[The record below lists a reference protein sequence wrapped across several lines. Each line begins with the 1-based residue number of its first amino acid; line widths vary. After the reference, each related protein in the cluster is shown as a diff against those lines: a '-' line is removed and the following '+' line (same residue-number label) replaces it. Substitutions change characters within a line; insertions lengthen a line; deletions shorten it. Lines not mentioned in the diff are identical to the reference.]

1 MVIKYIPK
9 PLFCFIRSSTK
20 TTEFENVKFRKSISF
35 KEVFAEISLRLTVAV
50 CFQKSEWFKNVNFL
64 ILFFQLI
71 IYNSVV
77 FTMQICFSPTLL
89 ESWVHISDNIADV
102 GFMGKGKEN
111 EIFLLFNNYLD
122 DIFTLKDLLGL
133 VKS

>member
-1 MVIKYIPK
+1 M
-9 PLFCFIRSSTK
+9 
-20 TTEFENVKFRKSISF
+20 
-35 KEVFAEISLRLTVAV
+35 FAENFLRLAVAV

-64 ILFFQLI
+64 ILFLQLI

-77 FTMQICFSPTLL
+77 FTMQIYFSPTLL
-89 ESWVHISDNIADV
+89 ELWVHISDNIADV
-102 GFMGKGKEN
+102 VFMSKGKEN